1 MELILANRANYGKQR
16 DTKNIKYIVI
26 HYTGNDGDKAKNNC
40 NYFKNNDLRP
50 HPASAH
56 YFVDDKGVMQSVPD
70 HFTAYSVGGSKYP
83 YTNPLAYNE
92 CFNSNSI
99 SIELCD
105 CVKNGTYDFTSKTIQ
120 NAVTLVKELM
130 KKYNIP
136 INRVIRHYDVVGKV
150 CPQPF
155 VININAWNNFKSKL
169 IAQKTNHRYN
179 VGDAVETKFQV
190 RVLGETDSTHYQV
203 ESNGYSFE
211 LHKTMVKPLNKDGI
225 GDVIQRGVIFAIIND
240 DTYGIEV
247 LDRQFNI
254 KEYYISKKL

>member
-16 DTKNIKYIVI
+16 NTKNIKYIVI

-40 NYFKNNDLRP
+40 NYFKNNIVK
-50 HPASAH
+50 ASAH
-56 YFVDDKGVMQSVPD
+56 YFVDDYGVKQSVPD
-70 HFTAYSVGGSKYP
+70 DYVAYSVGGKKYP
-83 YTNPLAYNE
+83 YTNPLAYE
-92 CFNSNSI
+92 KCVNSNSI
-99 SIELCD
+99 SVELCD
-105 CVKNGTYDFTSKTIQ
+105 CRKNGTYDFTSETIQ
-120 NAVTLVKELM
+120 NAIVLVRDLM
-130 KKYNIP
+130 KKYNVP
-136 INRVIRHYDVVGKV
+136 IERVIRHYDVVGKV

-155 VININAWNNFKSKL
+155 VTNINAWNNFKSKL
-169 IAQKTNHRYN
+169 IVQKTNRKYN

-203 ESNGYSFE
+203 ESNGYPFE
-211 LHKTMVKPLNKDGI
+211 LHKTMIKDLNKDMI
-225 GDVIQRGVIFAIIND
+225 GNVIERGVIFAFIND